1 MRDMGFRWRK
11 TKNNRKI
18 LMEKPYIQALRRSFL
33 RNIKHYREE
42 NRPIIY
48 MDETYIHSSH
58 THAKNWGDNTIEGFH
73 KPVSKGPRLIIV
85 HAGGEMG
92 FINNACLQFKSGT
105 KSGDYHSEMNY
116 NRTLPVASSNVFE
129 FTLMVECLR
138 VESPVVAFCGGESSS
153 CIPELYI
160 MVRVLGLTRKSN
172 SSNRDSNEKRLTFDE
187 RKHVQYDESTIHTY
201 CVVLRYAF
209 TTLYHKK
216 EEKAELISCQG
227 NNICVQFLGHPVQSN
242 PLRNQNQTRSKA
254 KNNVIE
260 TVKSEGESK
269 LQADSSVPVMDLT
282 NSGYSDE
289 RDKNDDI

>member
-1 MRDMGFRWRK
+1 MSIVLRYCYQTHIYKDFMGFVDCYSNFDEDRMESKLTGSHETLRKVMRDMGFRWRK

-18 LMEKPYIQALRRSFL
+18 LMEKPYIQVLRRSFL

-116 NRTLPVASSNVFE
+116 IFAEGVMYARGGPTSRSLAEAS
-129 FTLMVECLR
+129 LR
-138 VESPVVAFCGGESSS
+138 SPDSY
-153 CIPELYI
+153 PE
-160 MVRVLGLTRKSN
+160 
-172 SSNRDSNEKRLTFDE
+172 
-187 RKHVQYDESTIHTY
+187 
-201 CVVLRYAF
+201 
-209 TTLYHKK
+209 
-216 EEKAELISCQG
+216 
-227 NNICVQFLGHPVQSN
+227 
-242 PLRNQNQTRSKA
+242 
-254 KNNVIE
+254 KN
-260 TVKSEGESK
+260 
-269 LQADSSVPVMDLT
+269 
-282 NSGYSDE
+282 
-289 RDKNDDI
+289 